1 MCQRTGHDPVVF
13 VCVCVSVCRSKE
25 PLGGLSRETEEIEV
39 GNSHQKLPNQE
50 RCRQEPPCK
59 GTEGSGGKGGECVCV
74 VVGDSG
80 ERQKSHV
87 SEIRVA
93 AILIERKAEYKS
105 RRNGSY
111 LRLLIIVVKGR
122 WRCIHTETRHN
133 ADAPPNNRSFCWV
146 GVW

>member
-1 MCQRTGHDPVVF
+1 MRWGILIKSFQIRKGVDKSHPAKGQRGAEA
-13 VCVCVSVCRSKE
+13 K
-25 PLGGLSRETEEIEV
+25 
-39 GNSHQKLPNQE
+39 
-50 RCRQEPPCK
+50 
-59 GTEGSGGKGGECVCV
+59 EGSVCVCV

-93 AILIERKAEYKS
+93 AIFIERKAEYKS